1 MGESR
6 KVKKFTKVG
15 CSRPMNLTRRT
26 MLSSGDAVLT
36 MDEDDAAEE
45 EEDTK
50 RPEEE
55 EEDVVEVSGE

>member
-1 MGESR
+1 
-6 KVKKFTKVG
+6 
-15 CSRPMNLTRRT
+15 

-36 MDEDDAAEE
+36 MDGDNAAEE

-55 EEDVVEVSGE
+55 EEEDVVEVGGE

>member
-1 MGESR
+1 
-6 KVKKFTKVG
+6 
-15 CSRPMNLTRRT
+15 

-45 EEDTK
+45 EEDTT

-55 EEDVVEVSGE
+55 EGEDVVEVSGE